1 MKTNAVA
8 ATRHNQDLAS
18 ALGEAEERYIAA
30 NPQSRLLSGQARS
43 HLPGGNTRTTVHY
56 SPFPLYI
63 ASGKGSRLTD
73 ADGHSYVDFVNE
85 YTAGV
90 FGHSNE
96 VIIETINRTLA
107 DGLNFGAP
115 TRNEI
120 ALSAEIRARFPAM
133 ELLRFCNSGTEA
145 NLLALAT
152 ARAHTGKDAILVF
165 NGAYHGSLFYFSH
178 GASPLN
184 MPMPAI
190 TSTFNDTAKMKR
202 DIAENAARLAAVIIE
217 PMQGGAGA
225 LPADPSFIQA
235 LRAVTSEHGVLLIFD
250 EVMTSRVHFGGL
262 QAHFGVKPDLV
273 TLGKYIAGGLT
284 IGAFGGRA
292 DIMERFNPTRPDAFP
307 HGGTFN
313 NNVVAM
319 AAGHAALTK
328 LLTRDASHRMNAL
341 GDRLRDRL
349 NALASTHGLP
359 MVATGFGSIFGI
371 HFHEG
376 QIRNIDDLDRGEVGR
391 EKQIADLKKLFH
403 LDMIAA
409 GQYIARRIMGNLS
422 LESSEADVKGLIEA
436 IEEFLINRGPLL
448 RAAFS

>member
-1 MKTNAVA
+1 
-8 ATRHNQDLAS
+8 
-18 ALGEAEERYIAA
+18 
-30 NPQSRLLSGQARS
+30 
-43 HLPGGNTRTTVHY
+43 
-56 SPFPLYI
+56 
-63 ASGKGSRLTD
+63 
-73 ADGHSYVDFVNE
+73 
-85 YTAGV
+85 
-90 FGHSNE
+90 
-96 VIIETINRTLA
+96 
-107 DGLNFGAP
+107 
-115 TRNEI
+115 
-120 ALSAEIRARFPAM
+120 
-133 ELLRFCNSGTEA
+133 
-145 NLLALAT
+145 
-152 ARAHTGKDAILVF
+152 LV
-165 NGAYHGSLFYFSH
+165 
-178 GASPLN
+178 
-184 MPMPAI
+184 
-190 TSTFNDTAKMKR
+190 
-202 DIAENAARLAAVIIE
+202 
-217 PMQGGAGA
+217 
-225 LPADPSFIQA
+225 A
-235 LRAVTSEHGVLLIFD
+235 LRA
-250 EVMTSRVHFGGL
+250 GGL

-319 AAGHAALTK
+319 AAGHAALTR
-328 LLTRDASHRMNAL
+328 LLTRDAMRRMNDL
-341 GDRLRDRL
+341 GDRLRNRL
-349 NALASTHGLP
+349 NELASTHRFP
-359 MVATGFGSIFGI
+359 MAATGFGSIFGI